1 MSRLESKIALIT
13 GGASGLGAAIAR
25 RFSEEGA
32 RVVVADLNE
41 EKGQEV
47 ASSLHEG
54 LFVQVDVTDASS
66 VERMVKETTDHFGR
80 LDVLVN
86 NAGIDG
92 EQAPTAASSLENW
105 RKVMSINMDGVF
117 YGLKYGVSAMLGHGD
132 GGVVINM
139 GSTAGL
145 VGFPGIPPYS
155 ASKGGV
161 IQLTKAAAMEYAD
174 KHIRCCAICPT
185 GIMTPLVEH
194 FIENSENPEAQRKQF
209 TTMNPIP
216 GAPEPVDVAN
226 AALFLASD
234 EARFI
239 TGVALPVDGGYTSR

>member
-1 MSRLESKIALIT
+1 MPLPSRCIYNQMLP
-13 GGASGLGAAIAR
+13 AA
-25 RFSEEGA
+25 EG
-32 RVVVADLNE
+32 
-41 EKGQEV
+41 
-47 ASSLHEG
+47 SL
-54 LFVQVDVTDASS
+54 
-66 VERMVKETTDHFGR
+66 
-80 LDVLVN
+80 
-86 NAGIDG
+86 
-92 EQAPTAASSLENW
+92 
-105 RKVMSINMDGVF
+105 
-117 YGLKYGVSAMLGHGD
+117 
-132 GGVVINM
+132 
-139 GSTAGL
+139 AGL

-161 IQLTKAAAMEYAD
+161 IQLTKAAALEYAP

-194 FIENSENPEAQRKQF
+194 FIENSDNPEELRAQF

-239 TGVALPVDGGYTSR
+239 AGVALPVDGGYTAR